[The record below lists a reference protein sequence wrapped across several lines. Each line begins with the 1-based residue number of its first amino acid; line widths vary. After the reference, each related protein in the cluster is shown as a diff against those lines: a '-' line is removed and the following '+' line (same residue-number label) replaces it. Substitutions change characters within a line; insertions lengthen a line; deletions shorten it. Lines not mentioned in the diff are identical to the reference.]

1 MPLWG
6 KQDAVAVTGTVVL
19 TNNSVTVAGN
29 TASALN
35 TELKIGSV
43 VSLST
48 ANTAAGANTRYRVGA
63 IANGTSI
70 TVDQAYNGTTN
81 AAASISLQT
90 QPKYILQGGAPG
102 QRTIDVVGV
111 DVTEAQL
118 AANKAKGIVSPG
130 WVSYQTYQTSDG
142 KTRNKAETLVFV
154 KSMTQAV
161 ANDAN
166 DDTTVADA

>member
-6 KQDAVAVTGTVVL
+6 KRDAAAVTGTVVL
-19 TNNSVTVAGN
+19 TNNSVTIAGN
-29 TASALN
+29 TAVALN
-35 TELKIGSV
+35 TEINVGDV
-43 VSLST
+43 VFLST

-63 IANGTSI
+63 TANGTSI
-70 TVDQAYNGTTN
+70 TVGQAYNGTTN
-81 AAASISLQT
+81 AAASLVVQD

-102 QRTIDVVGV
+102 QRTIDVIGV

-130 WVSYQTYQTSDG
+130 WVSYSTYQTSDG

-166 DDTTVADA
+166 DDTTAADA